1 MRSRV
6 LWIILIVATALL
18 IAAYIVGGRP
28 RPVCQAGG
36 SIVALQA
43 DDRGLVW
50 LETAGAGPPPT
61 GSISVLERGD
71 RAPRSIHPQRP
82 IRSLALSADQVFVLE
97 SDGQRGSL
105 LSIPRSGGQPTT
117 LAEGLLRPA
126 GLLVEGAAAYW
137 TETRPAAAP
146 HVWHIPAL
154 LPRTVF
160 CSRPILAEGVEQAIT
175 AIESQTDEFQGALLG
190 VDDGRLYWLDVSGAD
205 RYGSWSTI
213 RSAPSTG
220 GLAETVAREKGMRT
234 ALLEAGT
241 LYWTAPSEDA
251 GDPLQYC
258 CIRRATVPEGSP
270 TTLTD
275 WLMPGG
281 KLHRYRGQ
289 LYYAGVDGLWAVSET
304 LGRGRQLGRGI
315 VSHGQAVGWRGSIYG
330 VGLLPEGDVLVRRP
344 LTLGARLKAAAR
356 VQ

>member
-6 LWIILIVATALL
+6 LCVTLIVVTALL
-18 IAAYIVGGRP
+18 VAAYIVGGRP
-28 RPVCQAGG
+28 RPVWQASG

-50 LETAGAGPPPT
+50 LETAGGGPPPT
-61 GSISVLERGD
+61 GSIFVRRPGD
-71 RAPRSIHPQRP
+71 QAPRPIHPERP
-82 IRSLALSADQVFVLE
+82 IRSFALSADQVFVLE

-105 LSIPRSGGQPTT
+105 LSVPRGGGQPTT
-117 LAEGLLRPA
+117 LAEGLLRPSS
-126 GLLVEGAAAYW
+126 LLVEGTAAYW

-154 LPRTVF
+154 LPRTVVR
-160 CSRPILAEGVEQAIT
+160 SQPTQAQGARQAIAAVET
-175 AIESQTDEFQGALLG
+175 QAEQFQGALLG
-190 VDDGRLYWLDVSGAD
+190 LHADRLYWLDISGSD
-205 RYGSWSTI
+205 VHGSWSTI
-213 RSAPSTG
+213 RSVPSTG
-220 GLAETVAREKGMRT
+220 GLVETVARVRGVRT

-241 LYWTAPSEDA
+241 LYWTASSEDA

-258 CIRRATVPEGSP
+258 CIRQARVPEGSP

-275 WLMPGG
+275 WLIPGG
-281 KLHRYRGQ
+281 RLHRYGGQ
-289 LYYAGVDGLWAVSET
+289 LYYAGIDGLWAVPEA
-304 LGRGRQLGRGI
+304 LGRGRRLRRGI
-315 VSHGQAVGWRGSIYG
+315 VSHGLAVGWRGSIYG
-330 VGLLPEGDVLVRRP
+330 VGLSPEGDVLIQRP